1 MNYLNGK
8 KILITKSAEDCGPA
22 FSNLISMG
30 AEIIYFPTIKIIPTY
45 NSLDLT
51 ELVLGTVHYDYI
63 IFTSPNAV
71 EVFAQLASEYKPDFS
86 RTKVAVVGNSTAD
99 VCREH
104 GIYIHIIPQEFS
116 SKGLLNKFSSLDIKE
131 KNILLPVS
139 SIAGQELQN
148 GLVELGAKVTR
159 LNIYDTVTNNKDNLQ
174 VELDYI
180 VKNKPDLFAFT
191 SPSSYNGFIK
201 ILNLEDYQ
209 NYFQGKIICAIGT
222 TTEDAIR
229 NSGVTVNIVPGNFSL
244 RGISEAISTYYSRS
258 YNIA

>member
-1 MNYLNGK
+1 MNYLKGK
-8 KILITKSAEDCGPA
+8 KFLITKSSEDCGPA

-45 NSLDLT
+45 KSLDLT
-51 ELVLGTVHYDYI
+51 ELILGTVHYDYI

-71 EVFAQLASEYKPDFS
+71 DVFAQLVAEYKPDFS

-104 GIYIHIIPQEFS
+104 GIYIHLIPQEFS
-116 SKGLLNKFSSLDIKE
+116 SKGLVNKFSAIDIKE
-131 KNILLPVS
+131 KKILLPVS
-139 SIAGQELQN
+139 SIAGTDLQN
-148 GLVELGAKVTR
+148 GLAELGAVITR
-159 LNIYDTVTNNKDNLQ
+159 LNIYDTITNDEDNLKE
-174 VELDYI
+174 ELDY
-180 VKNKPDLFAFT
+180 VGKNKPDLFAFT
-191 SPSSYNGFIK
+191 SPSSYSGFIK
-201 ILNLEDYQ
+201 ILKLDDYQ
-209 NYFQGKIICAIGT
+209 NYFQDKVICAIGT
-222 TTEDAIR
+222 TTEEAIR